1 MKNRAITFAFAACL
15 LSSLAFADNPADA
28 ALAANGA
35 QAQVAQRDSR
45 VAHNQRRA
53 SKTNKSATSTA
64 KSQNGSKNTQPTEQ
78 SNPAVLAATNN

>member
-1 MKNRAITFAFAACL
+1 MKHRAITFAFAACL

-64 KSQNGSKNTQPTEQ
+64 KNQNGSKNTQPAEQ
-78 SNPAVLAATNN
+78 SSPAVLAATNN